1 MRKVF
6 QFLSNIKCIINQA
19 EFIYFQC
26 CVNGPYGT
34 VEFCVNLQC
43 MYVRLISS
51 HRNLFYSLIFM
62 NLRNETHHYGT
73 FKFD

>member
-19 EFIYFQC
+19 EFIYFKC

-34 VEFCVNLQC
+34 VECCVNLQC
-43 MYVRLISS
+43 MY
-51 HRNLFYSLIFM
+51 
-62 NLRNETHHYGT
+62 
-73 FKFD
+73 D